1 MINSKELLQYTQ
13 NLNLLFVEDH
23 TELRVNTTEILK
35 NFFKSVDSMEN
46 GKDAFELYKSKQ
58 TTQDSYDI
66 VLTDIQMPKMNGVE
80 LIEKIYDINANQT
93 VIVLSAHDESEFL
106 LPLINL
112 GIEHFLKKPIDYQEL
127 LTILLNT
134 SKKISLLEDL
144 EQDVISTNLSHNVV
158 YDRESKMLLEGKE
171 AIYLTKYELIFLE
184 LLLQE
189 GNKIHSNEEI
199 VEHFASL
206 SEKIDPQNIRKLV
219 SKLRKKLPENSLE
232 SIYGV
237 GYRIIPYN

>member
-35 NFFKSVDSMEN
+35 NFFNSVDSLEN
-46 GKDAFELYKSKQ
+46 GKDAFELYKSKFTSQ
-58 TTQDSYDI
+58 EPYDI

-93 VIVLSAHDESEFL
+93 VIVLSAHDESKFL
-106 LPLINL
+106 LPLVNL

-134 SKKISLLEDL
+134 SKKIALLEDL
-144 EQDVISTNLSHNVV
+144 EKELILTNLSHDVV
-158 YDRESKMLLEGKE
+158 YDRESKMLLEGQQ
-171 AIYLTKYELIFLE
+171 AIYLTKYELIFIE
-184 LLLQE
+184 LLLKE
-189 GNKIHSNEEI
+189 GNKIYSNEEI
-199 VEHFASL
+199 VDYFASL

-237 GYRIIPYN
+237 GYRIIPYK